1 MAGAILEVRGEELTK
16 LNARLGTFF
25 ARVKKPAEG
34 MKVLAS
40 TLVSQTKGRILDE
53 RTSPEGVAWKAWT
66 AKYKKSVLKK
76 GGSRDLL
83 QAEGNL
89 WKDLSPDHGDD
100 FAQAY
105 TSMIYGRIHQAGSPA
120 TDKNGRDQNIPAR
133 PYLGL
138 SPDNA
143 AELESVFSAWVEAQ
157 L

>member
-53 RTSPEGVAWKAWT
+53 RSSPEGVAWAGWSKKY
-66 AKYKKSVLKK
+66 AKTRHGNHK
-76 GGSRDLL
+76 LL